1 MELKSGFIKHLCEM
15 LCDFP
20 QVPPQDQEEA
30 GVPGFFPEL
39 FFPIKSGSDKDLMEK
54 EWKELM
60 SSSSFPLCTLVT
72 IFFEVCFL
80 DYMQGKVELI
90 FTVLFFCC
98 PEIICFQA
106 VLYRWHK

>member
-54 EWKELM
+54 E
-60 SSSSFPLCTLVT
+60 
-72 IFFEVCFL
+72 
-80 DYMQGKVELI
+80 
-90 FTVLFFCC
+90 
-98 PEIICFQA
+98 
-106 VLYRWHK
+106 